1 MTKRQVNE
9 FLLTNPRMEKVNRF
23 DKKVNEMYTAI
34 YESMTDGFSS
44 DDIVNKCQK
53 LIDVLKDIQ
62 EKAEQLKLTDVE
74 IEYKNKSIF
83 VNQ

>member
-34 YESMTDGFSS
+34 YESMTDGFSP

-53 LIDVLKDIQ
+53 LIDILIDIQ
-62 EKAEQLKLTDVE
+62 GKAEQLKLTDVE

>member
-34 YESMTDGFSS
+34 YESMTDGFSP

-53 LIDVLKDIQ
+53 LIDVLIDIQ
-62 EKAEQLKLTDVE
+62 GKAEQLKLTDVE

-83 VNQ
+83 VN

>member
-34 YESMTDGFSS
+34 YESMTDGFSP

-53 LIDVLKDIQ
+53 LIDILIDIQ
-62 EKAEQLKLTDVE
+62 GKAEQLKLTDVE

-83 VNQ
+83 VN